1 MGDVEK
7 LKLLRAE
14 KLSTSIIDENE
25 DTTSIHLKIKHCV
38 LIYKFSGRVY
48 LLEGQVHY
56 FLAKLGVG
64 FISVDIYVG
73 RYKGELSFSG
83 EAHQLRPSLLHPLLL
98 LLY

>member
-1 MGDVEK
+1 MDKPQGT
-7 LKLLRAE
+7 LL
-14 KLSTSIIDENE
+14 LFIYF
-25 DTTSIHLKIKHCV
+25 TT
-38 LIYKFSGRVY
+38 
-48 LLEGQVHY
+48 LLY

-64 FISVDIYVG
+64 SISVDIYVR